1 MKAWQI
7 RQHGGLE
14 ALQLLD
20 LPDPVP
26 AAGQAR
32 IRVASVGL
40 NHLDLWV
47 RKGVPG
53 HKFPL
58 PLIPGCDI
66 SGVVESFG
74 PVSTQQKEALKK
86 IGIDVGSSV
95 IVSPGVSC
103 EVCEACLAGQD
114 FLCKHYGILGET
126 TNGGCAEFVVVP
138 IANLI
143 ARPKNLSAVQAAA
156 IQIPFLTAW
165 NMVHRKA
172 KVQPGELVLIQAGGS
187 GVSVAA
193 IQMCKMV
200 GATVIT
206 TVGSPEKA
214 AKAQALGADFVINYK
229 DHKGTKNTE
238 ASPGG
243 TPIAGT
249 PSFSDEV
256 KKISQSLGKRG
267 CEVVIDHVG
276 TDTLSGSMKCMA
288 WGGRLAICGATSG
301 SDFQV
306 DLKQVFFKNLSI
318 LGTTMGSKADLI
330 QVVRLLEQGKLKPIV
345 DSEFAMADLP
355 KAHARLES
363 RQAFGKVICSFSHI

>member
-7 RQHGGLE
+7 QQHGGLD
-14 ALQLLD
+14 ALQNLD

-32 IRVASVGL
+32 VRVQSVGL

-53 HKFPL
+53 HQFPL

-66 SGVVESFG
+66 SGEVESFG
-74 PVSTQQKEALKK
+74 PISSQQKEALKK
-86 IGIDVGSSV
+86 IGLDTEATEAVGAPV
-95 IVSPGVSC
+95 IVSPGISC
-103 EVCEACLAGQD
+103 GVCEACLSGQD
-114 FLCKHYGILGET
+114 PLCRHYGILGET

-143 ARPKNLSAVQAAA
+143 ARPKNLTAVQAAA

-165 NMVHRKA
+165 SMVHRKA

-193 IQMCKMV
+193 IQMCKMI
-200 GATVIT
+200 GATVVT

-214 AKAQALGADFVINYK
+214 AKAKALGADYVIEYK
-229 DHKGTKNTE
+229 TTDFKD
-238 ASPGG
+238 A
-243 TPIAGT
+243 
-249 PSFSDEV
+249 V
-256 KKISQSLGKRG
+256 KKISQSLGKHG

-318 LGTTMGSKADLI
+318 LGTTMGSKADMI
-330 QVVRLLEQGKLKPIV
+330 QVVRLLEQGKLKPVV

-363 RQAFGKVICSFSHI
+363 RQAFGKVICSFSRI

>member
-7 RQHGGLE
+7 QQHGGLD
-14 ALQLLD
+14 ALQYLD
-20 LPDPVP
+20 LPDPTP
-26 AAGQAR
+26 GPGQAL
-32 IRVASVGL
+32 IRVQSVGL
-40 NHLDLWV
+40 NHLDIWV
-47 RKGVPG
+47 RKGVEG
-53 HKFPL
+53 HRFPL

-66 SGVVESFG
+66 SGVVESSG
-74 PVSTQQKEALKK
+74 PISSEQTRALKK
-86 IGIDVGSSV
+86 IGVEVGTPI
-95 IVSPGVSC
+95 IVNPTLSC
-103 EVCEACLAGQD
+103 GICEQCLSGND
-114 FLCKHYGILGET
+114 PLCKDFGIFGET

-143 ARPKNLSAVQAAA
+143 ARPQSLSPVQAAA
-156 IQIPFLTAW
+156 IQIPFVTAW
-165 NMVHRKA
+165 SMVHHKA

-193 IQMCKMV
+193 IQLCKMV

-214 AKAQALGADFVINYK
+214 AKAKALGADFVIDYK
-229 DHKGTKNTE
+229 KV
-238 ASPGG
+238 
-243 TPIAGT
+243 
-249 PSFSDEV
+249 SFKDEV

-276 TDTLSGSMKCMA
+276 TDTLSSSMKCMA

-318 LGTTMGSKADLI
+318 LGTTMGNKADLI
-330 QVVRLLEQGKLKPIV
+330 QLVRLMDQGKLKPVV
-345 DSEFAMADLP
+345 DSEFAMKDLP
-355 KAHARLES
+355 KAHSRLES
-363 RQAFGKVICSFSHI
+363 RQAFGKVICSFSHT